1 MVIFGYCKGMD
12 LWYFNVFVYNLL
24 VFYIIYICMYVRR
37 VNYCV
42 LYGLI
47 GLDRD
52 NKRIKCKINNY
63 FFI

>member
-1 MVIFGYCKGMD
+1 MVIFDNCKGMD

-47 GLDRD
+47 ELDRD
-52 NKRIKCKINNY
+52 NERIKYEI
-63 FFI
+63 

>member
-1 MVIFGYCKGMD
+1 MVIFGNCKGMD

-47 GLDRD
+47 KLGRD
-52 NKRIKCKINNY
+52 NERIKYEI
-63 FFI
+63 